1 MKRITWFK
9 DQFGDVHLWNDE
21 VVPFTT
27 TLDSSDFCI
36 QCHEALA
43 NFLVPGVE
51 QAKECDWGWVDLP
64 FQFECISHVEPGVL
78 EAQRVGVAV

>member
-9 DQFGDVHLWNDE
+9 DQFGEVHIWNEE

-27 TLDSSDFCI
+27 VLDSADFCI
-36 QCHEALA
+36 QCSEPSV
-43 NFLVPGVE
+43 NFLVPGVDRAE
-51 QAKECDWGWVDLP
+51 EFDWGWVDLP
-64 FQFECISHVEPGVL
+64 FRFECISHVEPDVR